1 VTETNVHE
9 ETKRVEGD
17 RAVGRRSSGL
27 ERQRRWASSP
37 NLGKEGERER
47 AVWLRERDVRVGLNK
62 SVNREEEQIVETTK
76 LSLAHEITQLPLPH
90 KQWYKGVYRKG
101 CT

>member
-37 NLGKEGERER
+37 NLGKEGERESGL
-47 AVWLRERDVRVGLNK
+47 VEGERCK
-62 SVNREEEQIVETTK
+62 SGIKQICEQRRGANCGNYQTVP
-76 LSLAHEITQLPLPH
+76 SA
-90 KQWYKGVYRKG
+90 
-101 CT
+101 